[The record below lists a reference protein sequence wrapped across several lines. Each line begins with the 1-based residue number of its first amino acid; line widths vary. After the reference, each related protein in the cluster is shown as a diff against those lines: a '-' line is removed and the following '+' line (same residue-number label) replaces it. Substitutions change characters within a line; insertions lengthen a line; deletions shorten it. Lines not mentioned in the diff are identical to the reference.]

1 MPLVTIETRRGLP
14 PGLKRGMLDAVH
26 EALVAS
32 FRIPDHDR
40 TQRVVE
46 HAPEDFEV
54 PPGRGPR
61 YTLVTIAAF
70 AGRSLDAKRALYKA
84 IADRFEALGV
94 PRLDVLVLLQEEPR
108 ENWGMRGGVAGCDV
122 ELGFDVKV

>member
-14 PGLKRGMLDAVH
+14 PELKRGMLDAVH
-26 EALVAS
+26 EALVDC

-61 YTLVTIAAF
+61 YTLVTIVAF
-70 AGRSLDAKRALYKA
+70 AGRSLEAKRALYKT

-94 PRLDVLVLLQEEPR
+94 PRLDVLIVLHEEPR

-122 ELGFDVKV
+122 ELGFEVKV